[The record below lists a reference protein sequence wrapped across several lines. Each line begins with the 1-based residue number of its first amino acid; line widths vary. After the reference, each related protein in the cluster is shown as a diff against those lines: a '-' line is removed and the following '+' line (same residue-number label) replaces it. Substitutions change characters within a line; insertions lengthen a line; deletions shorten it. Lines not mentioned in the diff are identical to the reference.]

1 MECTKIILSSYSNV
15 ERVVKEIDNCIEK
28 RCFNSYYDNRPV
40 DSIFSEIADMIE
52 RKNKLT
58 DLKKKVDLV
67 FSLLSEE
74 EIDLLN
80 CKYFGKKPKNP
91 FLFSMRTYFRKQ
103 KRLLIKLDEYFSFI
117 GINDEKFF
125 SDFKG
130 DRFIALAKIRSD
142 DIKRLSHSFFSDCKI
157 DDEKEYDSDK
167 REEKTTAHIGI
178 ADNDFRGR
186 EAV

>member
-1 MECTKIILSSYSNV
+1 MGRIIC
-15 ERVVKEIDNCIEK
+15 EIDNCVEK
-28 RCFNSYYDNRPV
+28 RCFSSYYDNRPV
-40 DSIFSEIADMIE
+40 DVIFSEIADLIE
-52 RKNKLT
+52 RKNKLIG
-58 DLKKKVDLV
+58 LKKKIDLV

-103 KRLLIKLDEYFSFI
+103 KRLFLKLDEYFSFI

-130 DRFIALAKIRSD
+130 DRFISLAKIRSD
-142 DIKRLSHSFFSDCKI
+142 DIKRLSVAFFSDRKK
-157 DDEKEYDSDK
+157 D
-167 REEKTTAHIGI
+167 EEKVQDRSLTEKNTIGNPNI
-178 ADNDFRGR
+178 NKDDFERR
-186 EAV
+186 AAV